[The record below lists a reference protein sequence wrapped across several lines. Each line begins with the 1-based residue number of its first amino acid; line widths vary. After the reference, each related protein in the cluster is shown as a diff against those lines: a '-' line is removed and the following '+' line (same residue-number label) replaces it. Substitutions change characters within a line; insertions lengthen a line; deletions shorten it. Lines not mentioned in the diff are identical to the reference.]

1 MADCPAI
8 LSIGNERTMVSI
20 IKLPRV
26 TAALAL
32 AGMLLAPC
40 AAVATES
47 EPFETWL
54 RKLEQEAKGKG
65 FNPETVERALAGL
78 TPIDRVI
85 ELDRKQPEFTLTF
98 GGYLNRVISDARIKR
113 GRELL
118 AKHKD
123 MLERITAK
131 HRVQP
136 RFLVAFW
143 GLETNF
149 GDYFG
154 AFPVTGALATLAH
167 DGRRSAFFREQLLA
181 ALDLMSRGDMP
192 VDVKGSWAGAM
203 GNFQFIPTTYRDFAV
218 DYDGDNVRDLW
229 FNLEDAFASAA
240 NYLSRSGWDFER
252 TWGRE
257 VHLPDDFDVS
267 LTGLKQRRSLAEWQ
281 ALGVR
286 RGDGKRDLPQVDIE
300 GAVLLPAGLTGPA
313 FMVYGNFDT
322 ILRWN
327 RSIFYAIAVGHL
339 ADRLV
344 GGGPFLKSPPPDDVP
359 MSRQD
364 VIEMQTLL
372 RDKGFDAGEPDGV
385 IGAKT
390 RSAVRAYQRDK
401 GLPADGYPS
410 ALILKHLQGA
420 S

>member
-1 MADCPAI
+1 MRNRAP
-8 LSIGNERTMVSI
+8 RTLI
-20 IKLPRV
+20 
-26 TAALAL
+26 AGLAL
-32 AGMLLAPC
+32 LATVAFTGP
-40 AAVATES
+40 ASAQQEDNGPFGPWLDDLKAEAVA
-47 EPFETWL
+47 
-54 RKLEQEAKGKG
+54 RG
-65 FNPETVERALAGL
+65 FDAATVERALTGVE
-78 TPIDRVI
+78 PIERVI

-98 GGYLNRVISDARIKR
+98 GRYLDRVISDERIRR

-118 AKHKD
+118 KKHEK
-123 MLERITAK
+123 MLAEITAK
-131 HRVQP
+131 HQVQP

-154 AFPVTGALATLAH
+154 AFPVAGSLATLAH

-192 VDVKGSWAGAM
+192 IDVKGSWAGAM

-218 DYDGDNVRDLW
+218 DYDGDGKRDLW
-229 FNLEDAFASAA
+229 YHLEDAFASAA
-240 NYLSRSGWDFER
+240 NYLSRSGWDPTW

-257 VHLPDDFDVS
+257 VHLPEGFDVS
-267 LTGLKQRRSLAEWQ
+267 LTGLGQKKSLAQWQ

-286 RGDGKRDLPQVDIE
+286 RADGKRDLPSADIK
-300 GAVLLPAGLTGPA
+300 GAILLPSGLTGPA
-313 FMVYGNFDT
+313 FIVYDNFET

-344 GGGPFLKSPPPDDVP
+344 GGGPFLKSPPADDVP
-359 MSRQD
+359 MSRDD
-364 VIEMQTLL
+364 VKDMQRLL
-372 RDKGFDAGEPDGV
+372 NQAGFDAGTPDGV
-385 IGAKT
+385 IGSKT
-390 RSAVRAYQRDK
+390 RSAVRSYQRAK

-410 ALILKHLQGA
+410 ALILKHLKG

>member
-1 MADCPAI
+1 MFT
-8 LSIGNERTMVSI
+8 LKRQTMFTM
-20 IKLPRV
+20 KRQ
-26 TAALAL
+26 TTFCTALAL
-32 AGMLLAPC
+32 MCALLSPQGLRAQT
-40 AAVATES
+40 A
-47 EPFETWL
+47 EPFEVWL
-54 RKLEQEAKGKG
+54 KKLEQEAKGKG
-65 FNPETVERALAGL
+65 FDAATVERALAGV
-78 TPIDRVI
+78 TPIERVI

-98 GGYLNRVISDARIKR
+98 GGYMNRVISDKRIER
-113 GRELL
+113 GRDLL
-118 AKHKD
+118 VKHKD
-123 MLERITAK
+123 LLARVTAK
-131 HRVQP
+131 HAVQP

-154 AFPVTGALATLAH
+154 AFPVAGALATLAH

-218 DYDGDNVRDLW
+218 DFDGDNVRDLW

-240 NYLSRSGWDFER
+240 NYLSRSGWNDER

-257 VHLPDDFDVS
+257 VHLPDGFDVS
-267 LTGLKQRRSLAEWQ
+267 LTGLKQRRKLAEWQ

-286 RGDGKRDLPQVDIE
+286 RADGKRDLPDVDIE

-313 FMVYGNFDT
+313 FMVYDNFET

-339 ADRLV
+339 ADRLA
-344 GGGPFLKSPPPDDVP
+344 GGGPFLKAPPADDVP

-372 RDKGFDAGEPDGV
+372 GQRGFDAGEPDGV

-390 RSAVRAYQRDK
+390 RSAVRAYQRAK

-410 ALILKHLQGA
+410 ALILKHLKG
-420 S
+420 SG